1 MKKPAFLSLA
11 ILSLLLGACDS
22 TMNNNSHLGSN
33 DSTKTKVATQNFNLD
48 TTKLKSGD
56 SFYQCEMNPEILSD
70 KPGSCPTCGMDLS
83 EIKKK

>member
-1 MKKPAFLSLA
+1 MKKTAFLSVA
-11 ILSLLLGACDS
+11 IMSLLLSACNS
-22 TMNNNSHLGSN
+22 TMNNNNHMESG
-33 DSTKTKVATQNFNLD
+33 DSAKSKVSSQVFNLD

-56 SFYQCEMNPEILSD
+56 AFYQCEMNPEVLSD

>member
-1 MKKPAFLSLA
+1 MKRTAFLSIA
-11 ILSLLLGACDS
+11 IMSLLLSACNS
-22 TMNNNSHLGSN
+22 TMNNDNQVESS
-33 DSTKTKVATQNFNLD
+33 DSTKSKVSSQIFNLD

-56 SFYQCEMNPEILSD
+56 AFYQCEMNPEVISD

>member
-1 MKKPAFLSLA
+1 
-11 ILSLLLGACDS
+11 
-22 TMNNNSHLGSN
+22 MNNNNHMESG
-33 DSTKTKVATQNFNLD
+33 DSAKSKVSSQVFNLD

-56 SFYQCEMNPEILSD
+56 AFYQCEMNPEVLSD

>member
-1 MKKPAFLSLA
+1 MKKTTFLSIA
-11 ILSLLLGACDS
+11 IISMMLGACNS
-22 TMNNNSHLGSN
+22 TTNSNKQLESS
-33 DSTKTKVATQNFNLD
+33 DSTKTQKSAQLFNLD

-56 SFYQCEMNPEILSD
+56 PFYQCEMNPEVISD